1 MYGCVVSTTF
11 NAMLP
16 AAQNGEMTMRL
27 VVLSLLM
34 LAVSACA
41 SVLRSISTS
50 KYPDLVSAAEPIQ
63 PNSNQKKSLEQTLGA
78 ISFTFSAFG
87 DAGWADSHVSK
98 PVYRGGFKRAYNSFD
113 PKHQLLGDLNYINWE
128 TSVGNICSAFWA
140 RPSHSTYAFL
150 TPPQELSDAISLG
163 FNLIGLA
170 NNHSFDCLRSPEG
183 IGPLQTASHITNLR
197 NSGAASQNLPLFSG
211 VFSAIPVSP
220 DTSSFTVAG
229 GSVPVHF
236 LSAYVGGD
244 AQHCRN
250 MLCDSGLA
258 RYKKQMAAAS
268 GFRVLALHSWNPA
281 SHSRLKAIL
290 SAWLREGLV
299 DAAIG
304 TGPHIAEPVTI
315 VKTTRGDRILA
326 TSLGNFIH
334 PSLGA
339 QPNNIALLSRW
350 RYSTST
356 GAIMLESLKTVKA
369 SCRGGSC
376 ARGVMKTL
384 L

>member
-1 MYGCVVSTTF
+1 
-11 NAMLP
+11 
-16 AAQNGEMTMRL
+16 MRL

-140 RPSHSTYAFL
+140 PPSRSTYAFL
-150 TPPQELSDAISLG
+150 TPPQELSDAILLG

-170 NNHSFDCLRSPEG
+170 NNHSFDCLHSPEG
-183 IGPLQTASHITNLR
+183 DGPLQTAAHIADLQKRGSASHNT
-197 NSGAASQNLPLFSG
+197 PLFSG

-220 DTSSFTVAG
+220 DTASFKVAS
-229 GSVPVHF
+229 GSVAVFF

-244 AQHCRN
+244 AQHCRS

-268 GFRVLALHSWNPA
+268 GFRVLALHSWNSA
-281 SHSRLKAIL
+281 SHSKLKMIL

-299 DAAIG
+299 DVAIG
-304 TGPHIAEPVTI
+304 SGPHIAESVSI
-315 VKTTRGDRILA
+315 VRTPRGDRILA

-334 PSLGA
+334 PSLSA
-339 QPNNIALLSRW
+339 QPKNIALLSRW
-350 RYSTST
+350 HYATLT
-356 GAIMLESLKTVKA
+356 GAIKLESLKTVKV

>member
-1 MYGCVVSTTF
+1 MVARIAT
-11 NAMLP
+11 
-16 AAQNGEMTMRL
+16 
-27 VVLSLLM
+27 LSFSF

-41 SVLRSISTS
+41 SALPPFNTS
-50 KYPDLVSAAEPIQ
+50 KYPDLTSAAERIKISQ
-63 PNSNQKKSLEQTLGA
+63 SLRNPPEQDLDSFT
-78 ISFTFSAFG
+78 FTFSAFG
-87 DAGWADSHVSK
+87 DAGWADSHVSR
-98 PVYRGGFKRAYNSFD
+98 PVYRGGFKRSFNSFD
-113 PKHQLLGDLNYINWE
+113 PKQQLLGDLNYINWE

-140 RPSHSTYAFL
+140 RPSYSTYAFL

-197 NSGAASQNLPLFSG
+197 NSSAASQNLPLFSG

-220 DTSSFTVAG
+220 DNSFFTVAG
-229 GSVPVHF
+229 GSVNVHF

-250 MLCDSGLA
+250 MHCDSGIA

-281 SHSRLKAIL
+281 SHSRLKSIL

-304 TGPHIAEPVTI
+304 TGPHIAESVTI

-339 QPNNIALLSRW
+339 QPNNIVLLSRW

-356 GAIMLESLKTVKA
+356 GAIMLESLKTVKT
-369 SCRGGSC
+369 SCRGGYC
-376 ARGVMKTL
+376 ARGLTKTL

>member
-1 MYGCVVSTTF
+1 MRI
-11 NAMLP
+11 
-16 AAQNGEMTMRL
+16 AA
-27 VVLSLLM
+27 LSLSM

-41 SVLRSISTS
+41 SALPSLSTS

-63 PNSNQKKSLEQTLGA
+63 PNLSQKKPPEQTLSA

-87 DAGWADSHVSK
+87 DAGWADSHVSR

-113 PKHQLLGDLNYINWE
+113 PKQQLLGDLNYINWE

-140 RPSHSTYAFL
+140 PPSQSTYAFL

-183 IGPLQTASHITNLR
+183 NGPLQTAAHIANLQKR
-197 NSGAASQNLPLFSG
+197 GSASQNAPLFSG
-211 VFSAIPVSP
+211 VFSAIPASP
-220 DTSSFTVAG
+220 DTTSFKVAG
-229 GSVPVHF
+229 GSVPVFF

-281 SHSRLKAIL
+281 SHSKLKTIL

-304 TGPHIAEPVTI
+304 SGPHVAESISI
-315 VKTTRGDRILA
+315 VKTPRGDRILA

-334 PSLGA
+334 PSLSA

-350 RYSTST
+350 RYNNST
-356 GAIMLESLKTVKA
+356 GDINLESVKTVKV
-369 SCRGGSC
+369 SCRAESC
-376 ARGVMKTL
+376 SRGITKAL